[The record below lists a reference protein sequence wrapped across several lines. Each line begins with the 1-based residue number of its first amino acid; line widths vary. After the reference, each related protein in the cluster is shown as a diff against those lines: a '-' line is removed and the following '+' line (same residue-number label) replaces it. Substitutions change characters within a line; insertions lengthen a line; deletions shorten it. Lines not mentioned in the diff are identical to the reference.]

1 MVCDAPTTVIQPN
14 CGIPGCH
21 GSSAPASGLDLT
33 AAGLVARL
41 LDKKP
46 TSQSQ
51 MCGSN
56 TTPYLKSG
64 SMPATGL
71 LLDKLTLATPPC
83 GNQMPGPGGLGDA
96 NKVTCVT
103 DWATAV
109 TTGVI
114 TQ

>member
-21 GSSAPASGLDLT
+21 GSSGPDSGLDLT

-41 LDKKP
+41 LDQKP
-46 TSQSQ
+46 TSMSL
-51 MCGSN
+51 MCGGN

-64 SMPATGL
+64 TNPATGL
-71 LLDKLTLATPPC
+71 LLDKFTLTVPPC
-83 GNQMPGPGGLGDA
+83 GNQMPGPGGLNDA
-96 NKVTCVT
+96 NKTMCVT